1 MNFYMVMLLIGIIV
15 VAANIF
21 IFMRLIKYGKIYFKE
36 KTLESKIDFS
46 KSIIRFGTYFIGLVM
61 YIYYLYISL
70 AGVK

>member
-1 MNFYMVMLLIGIIV
+1 MVMTLIGVIV
-15 VAANIF
+15 AAANIF
-21 IFMRLIKYGKIYFKE
+21 IFLRMVKFGKIYFQE

-70 AGVK
+70 TVVVK